1 MGMRSGESREGAPG
15 GPPGPRA
22 SRTPRMLVLAAGAQA
37 AEAVGLGVAIAS
49 NVIDSASGRVS
60 TAANAIGFIVFEVI
74 IAVGVAWIAW
84 GVAHM
89 RPWSRTPAVMTQA
102 FTVLIAIWLL
112 QAQRYAWGVPALL
125 LAVAAL
131 AGLFAPGSLRALN
144 RPADAPETGGPQETQ
159 ERQESRKAAPPP
171 VNRRS

>member
-1 MGMRSGESREGAPG
+1 MGMRSGESREGAP
-15 GPPGPRA
+15 PGPGAPRARA
-22 SRTPRMLVLAAGAQA
+22 SRMLLLAAGAQA
-37 AEAVGLGVAIAS
+37 AEAVGLGVAS
-49 NVIDSASGRVS
+49 VFNVIDLASGRVS
-60 TAANAIGFIVFEVI
+60 TATNAIGFIVFEVI
-74 IAVGVAWIAW
+74 IAIGVASIAW
-84 GVAHM
+84 GVAQV